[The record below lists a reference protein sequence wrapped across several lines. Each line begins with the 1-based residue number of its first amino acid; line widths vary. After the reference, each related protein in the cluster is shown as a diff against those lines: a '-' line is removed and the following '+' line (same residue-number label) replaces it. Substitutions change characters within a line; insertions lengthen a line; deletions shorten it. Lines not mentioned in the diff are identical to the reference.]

1 MQLLSNLL
9 QSFVQ
14 FLIYLGDMSITKSCY
29 FYFNESEL
37 DKELFESKK

>member
-1 MQLLSNLL
+1 MQFFFNVL

-14 FLIYLGDMSITKSCY
+14 LLVHLGDMSITKSCF

-37 DKELFESKK
+37 DQQLFESKK

>member
-1 MQLLSNLL
+1 MQFVFNLL

-14 FLIYLGDMSITKSCY
+14 LLVHLGDMSITKSCY

-37 DKELFESKK
+37 EQELFESKQ